1 MVESAGAAE
10 RKGCGLGSI
19 IVGIVAVC
27 ILAAL
32 CIPLLFSILEET
44 GPRAYCANNLKQI
57 GTACQV
63 WATSHRQAWPKGYGE
78 ESTRWDDVGNTRA
91 DAWSPIRDDPEP
103 PAREAADN
111 KQPIQSN
118 TASLWLPVAKAGLS
132 PDVFLCDKAE
142 YAKRETSI
150 RDFTL
155 IRDFRGESYCTYS
168 YQNVLGQYRLHQT
181 AARISTQYAV
191 AADANPM
198 RRDFWSGAPGGGM
211 PVGITNKKLAERPAF
226 CEDGEEAQ
234 SWNREVKFIRHP
246 WELNS
251 PNHGFKGQHVLYLDG
266 HVEWRTDP
274 YCGTNYDN
282 IWLRRRAD
290 VTAAIDPKNIESL
303 RAHNDEAS
311 YDGKSTLPENSK
323 DDSFLVP

>member
-1 MVESAGAAE
+1 
-10 RKGCGLGSI
+10 
-19 IVGIVAVC
+19 
-27 ILAAL
+27 
-32 CIPLLFSILEET
+32 
-44 GPRAYCANNLKQI
+44 
-57 GTACQV
+57 
-63 WATSHRQAWPKGYGE
+63 
-78 ESTRWDDVGNTRA
+78 
-91 DAWSPIRDDPEP
+91 
-103 PAREAADN
+103 
-111 KQPIQSN
+111 
-118 TASLWLPVAKAGLS
+118 LWLPVAKAGLS

-198 RRDFWSGAPGGGM
+198 RRDFWSGAPGGVRNGVTDRM
-211 PVGITNKKLAERPAF
+211 LAQKPAF
-226 CEDGEEAQ
+226 YEDSREEVAAWHQ
-234 SWNREVKFIRHP
+234 QVKFIRHP

-282 IWLRRRAD
+282 IWLRRRTD